1 MTTLREPTYVFHVKR
16 DGAWIQGTRYG
27 APLYANEGELSTGSP
42 RIPLDVSDLD
52 GRLPLLDSSR
62 LEGATESGDPATV
75 PVVPGEFA
83 ARWNAKTE
91 EERAGFLRAMYEA
104 SDKAALC
111 RMMHDGRRYVPTY
124 DS

>member
-1 MTTLREPTYVFHVKR
+1 MTTTREPVFTFHVKR
-16 DGAWIQGTRYG
+16 NGAWIAATRYG

-52 GRLPLLDSSR
+52 GRLPLFDSSR
-62 LEGATESGDPATV
+62 LEGATEPGDPATI
-75 PVVPGEFA
+75 PSPGEFA

-91 EERAGFLRAMYEA
+91 EQRADFLRAMHEA

-111 RMMHDGRRYVPTY
+111 RMMHVPTY